1 MSKRGRHF
9 NYCGEVFAEG
19 NRMWKVFVRAIIA
32 FAFSIFGRTFIALVV
47 AMLLSFAT
55 ALLIDFRMYVSAGL
69 AGVLALAAV
78 ALFVI
83 QYRRQIVASRRR
95 SKQQAEA
102 AQRREASAEARSE
115 KMGKAKAAV
124 ADTVKGMT
132 ASAADAAKTGFA
144 GARGRIQ
151 GWRK

>member
-1 MSKRGRHF
+1 
-9 NYCGEVFAEG
+9 
-19 NRMWKVFVRAIIA
+19 MWKVFVRAIIA

-69 AGVLALAAV
+69 AGVLALAAAV
-78 ALFVI
+78 LFVI

-102 AQRREASAEARSE
+102 AQRRAASAEVRADGPVGAWAPDSRWLHLHTLQVCKKGRRQMKEAAPEAAYVIILDRS
-115 KMGKAKAAV
+115 
-124 ADTVKGMT
+124 
-132 ASAADAAKTGFA
+132 
-144 GARGRIQ
+144 
-151 GWRK
+151 